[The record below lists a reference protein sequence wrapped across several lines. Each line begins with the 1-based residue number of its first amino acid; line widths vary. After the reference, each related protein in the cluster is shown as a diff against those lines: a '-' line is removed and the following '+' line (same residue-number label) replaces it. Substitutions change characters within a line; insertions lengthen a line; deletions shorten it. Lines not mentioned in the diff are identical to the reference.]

1 MNSGPNDFHLSKIYI
16 DCKYGMKHEKEFM
29 NVYDPQIYGRRV
41 GYYPS
46 SEVFKNVDRSVYLL
60 DRPSDAEYE
69 RRHNAA
75 RAFMETN
82 GLDCLLIQSGAGA
95 SESLNT
101 RWMTNQLPQ
110 FGNSYLVVPATG
122 EMTLFVGFQFL
133 VDPSRRAQ
141 VIIEDVRGAA
151 PRDFGRMAA
160 ERLKELGC
168 AKSRI
173 GIVEIDTGS
182 MPAGDLKLF
191 AVELPDACFE
201 FVTDAWWR
209 EVRLIKSSEEIE
221 FMEKAASI
229 GDRVVEAIVET
240 IKPGMTEADIFAC
253 AYSALFKNGG
263 ELGSPLL
270 MLESSNT
277 FASTSA
283 LHRERPQNRVLQK
296 GDIICQEMDTWYSDG
311 SIATTSKPIA
321 LGEPS
326 EEYMEMVDLMLKVYE
341 EEIEQLRP
349 GKTNEDLRKAAA
361 PILEKGFSGTCPVLF
376 GLPGRSA
383 GEYPCAIAFD
393 DPASHKPKPF
403 VLEPGMTVVLHPY
416 PYSLD
421 YTKGVE
427 ISDTW
432 VITEG
437 EPRCL
442 HKYPRQLTII

>member
-1 MNSGPNDFHLSKIYI
+1 MS
-16 DCKYGMKHEKEFM
+16 
-29 NVYDPQIYGRRV
+29 VYNPQVFGRRV

-69 RRHNAA
+69 RRHKVA
-75 RAFMETN
+75 RSFIEN
-82 GLDCLLIQSGAGA
+82 SGLDCLLIQSGAGA
-95 SESLNT
+95 SASLNV
-101 RWMTNQLPQ
+101 RWVTNQLPQ
-110 FGNSYLVVPATG
+110 FGNSYLIVPAIG

-141 VIIEDVRGAA
+141 VIVEDVRGGP
-151 PRDFGRMAA
+151 PREFGRMAV

-173 GIVEIDTGS
+173 GIVEVDAGS
-182 MPAGDLKLF
+182 MPASDLKLF
-191 AVELPDACFE
+191 TAELPGARFE
-201 FVTDAWWR
+201 FVTDAWWQQ
-209 EVRLIKSSEEIE
+209 VRLIKSSEEIE

-229 GDRVVEAIVET
+229 GDRVVEAIVEN
-240 IKPGMTEADIFAC
+240 IRPGMTEADVFAC
-253 AYSALFKNGG
+253 AYSALFRNGG

-277 FASTSA
+277 YASTSA
-283 LHRERPQNRVLQK
+283 LHRERPQNRILQR

-311 SIATTSKPIA
+311 SNASTSKPIA

-326 EEYMEMVDLMLKVYE
+326 EEYLEMVDLMLKVYE
-341 EEIEQLRP
+341 KEIEQLRP

-361 PILEKGFSGTCPVLF
+361 PILEKGYSGTCPVLF
-376 GLPGRSA
+376 GMPGRSA
-383 GEYPCAIAFD
+383 GEYPCALAFD
-393 DPASHKPKPF
+393 DPSSHKPEPF

-437 EPRCL
+437 EARCL